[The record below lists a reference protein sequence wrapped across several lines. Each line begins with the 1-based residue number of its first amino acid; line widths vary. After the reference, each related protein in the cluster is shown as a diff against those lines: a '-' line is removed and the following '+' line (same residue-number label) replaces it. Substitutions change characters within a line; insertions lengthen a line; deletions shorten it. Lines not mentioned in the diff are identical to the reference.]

1 MKSKTSFFNKTV
13 FEKNIKLFWPLWALY
28 MIILLLMGPLSMW
41 SRYRTAENY
50 YGKDWQL
57 HMSGFLSPAIAM
69 RPTVIIIFIMAVC
82 TGMALFNYLYSQK
95 ACNMIH
101 RHIRLLR
108 DGRWRA
114 KQCGH
119 LLHRTEKLE

>member
-50 YGKDWQL
+50 YGQRL
-57 HMSGFLSPAIAM
+57 AVAYVRLLSPAIAM
-69 RPTVIIIFIMAVC
+69 LPYCYNYFYNGSMYRNGTV
-82 TGMALFNYLYSQK
+82 
-95 ACNMIH
+95 
-101 RHIRLLR
+101 
-108 DGRWRA
+108 
-114 KQCGH
+114 
-119 LLHRTEKLE
+119 

>member
-57 HMSGFLSPAIAM
+57 YMSGFLSPAIAM

-82 TGMALFNYLYSQK
+82 TGMALFNYMYSQK

-101 RHIRLLR
+101 AMPVTRTQLYLQTLL
-108 DGRWRA
+108 
-114 KQCGH
+114 QV
-119 LLHRTEKLE
+119 LL